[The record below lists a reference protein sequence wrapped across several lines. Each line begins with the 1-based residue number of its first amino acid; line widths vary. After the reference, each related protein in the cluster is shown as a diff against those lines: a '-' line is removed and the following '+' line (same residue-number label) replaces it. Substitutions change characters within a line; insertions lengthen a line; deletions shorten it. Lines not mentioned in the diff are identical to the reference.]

1 MDKNDWLAKNFQN
14 NRAHLK
20 AVAYRMLGS
29 SDEADDAVQEAWL
42 RLSRSDA
49 EQIENLGGWLT
60 TVVARVCLDTLRSRK
75 ARRETPQDESLPDIR
90 SEDPEGD
97 VLMAD
102 AVGPALLVVLDSLTP
117 AERVAFVLH
126 DLFDLSFEEIA
137 PIVDRSVAAARQLA
151 SRARRRVRGMRATS
165 EAESPR
171 QREVVTA
178 FLAASREG
186 NFDALLSLLDPNI
199 ILRADEVAIKVSTAN
214 QSRGAPSFA
223 PEMHGAKAIAATFKG
238 KAVGAQLAF
247 IDGFEGATWVQGS
260 KPRVAFVFAI
270 RDGLITEIDVIMDP
284 VQLAK
289 TEIELIQSQP

>member
-1 MDKNDWLAKNFQN
+1 
-14 NRAHLK
+14 
-20 AVAYRMLGS
+20 
-29 SDEADDAVQEAWL
+29 
-42 RLSRSDA
+42 
-49 EQIENLGGWLT
+49 
-60 TVVARVCLDTLRSRK
+60 
-75 ARRETPQDESLPDIR
+75 
-90 SEDPEGD
+90 
-97 VLMAD
+97 
-102 AVGPALLVVLDSLTP
+102 
-117 AERVAFVLH
+117 
-126 DLFDLSFEEIA
+126 
-137 PIVDRSVAAARQLA
+137 
-151 SRARRRVRGMRATS
+151 MRATS